1 MIEISNLS
9 VRYDD
14 FVLEGVNLFFDEK
27 KIYGIIGRSGSG
39 KTTLLKVIAGYVDF
53 IEGEVRFD
61 GEKIV
66 GPKDRLI
73 PGYDDIQL
81 VNQDFGLDLY
91 HTVYENV
98 KEKILSRKKN
108 VQEELIREFL
118 DLVELASFKDRK
130 AKLLS
135 GGEQQRLA
143 IARALACEPKVLLL
157 DEPFV
162 HLDQRLRWK
171 ILQYLK
177 KIKDDFGVLIIL
189 VSHDG
194 AEIMGFVDRVIHIEN
209 RRVVREGLTRDVYY
223 SPLNKAQG
231 ELMGEINEVVIDGRE
246 ILFRPNE
253 YSLENAN
260 YNVKFDYSIDVGV
273 VVLNYFY
280 TDLGEKILLYG
291 KEKMDNVFR
300 IRITK

>member
-9 VRYDD
+9 VKYNDLVLDD
-14 FVLEGVNLFFDEK
+14 VNLIFKDDA
-27 KIYGIIGRSGSG
+27 IYGVIGKSGSG
-39 KTTLLKVIAGYVDF
+39 KTTLLKTIAGLIDF
-53 IEGEVRFD
+53 YEGEIRFE
-61 GEKIV
+61 GKIIV
-66 GPKDRLI
+66 GPKNRLI
-73 PGYDDIQL
+73 PGYDEIQL

-98 KEKILSRKKN
+98 KEKILSRDKKL
-108 VQEELIREFL
+108 QKELIDEFL
-118 DLVELASFKDRK
+118 ELVELTSIKDRK

-135 GGEQQRLA
+135 GGEQQRLS

-177 KIKDDFGVLIIL
+177 KIKSEFNLLIVL

-194 AEIMGFVDRVIHIEN
+194 AEIMGFADRIIHVENKVI
-209 RRVVREGLTRDVYY
+209 VREDIIKNIYY
-223 SPLNKAQG
+223 SPESKSQA
-231 ELMGEINEVVIDGRE
+231 ELMGEINEIE
-246 ILFRPNE
+246 IEGETVLFRPNE
-253 YSLENAN
+253 YSLENTN
-260 YNVKFDYSIDVGV
+260 FNVKFDLSTDIGM

-280 TDLGEKILLYG
+280 TDKKERILLTSREEMKG
-291 KEKMDNVFR
+291 VTK
-300 IRITK
+300 IRIKR